1 MTPTV
6 GLEPDSKTYHILRTK
21 KELLAIC
28 SQNNVLTSSNSTAEG
43 ARHASAQARHTAKF
57 GGTTSGMHR
66 LDSESIPTIH
76 TTDSCTKSINERP
89 TRIAVRGVGINS
101 KRNDHEN
108 YTHMIYVGIEN
119 ALPMQCSL
127 NAL

>member
-1 MTPTV
+1 MFSEQRADLIKFYSRRRAACVSASPAYCEIRGNHV
-6 GLEPDSKTYHILRTK
+6 G
-21 KELLAIC
+21 
-28 SQNNVLTSSNSTAEG
+28 N
-43 ARHASAQARHTAKF
+43 AQARF
-57 GGTTSGMHR
+57 GI
-66 LDSESIPTIH
+66 SESIPTIH